1 MNRKRTM
8 DRQRILVIG
17 LGIVLL
23 ILIMIVA
30 RQGIKKLTAKAV
42 TTGEGITYI
51 ENKENADIQ
60 EIETRIQRLEAKDQ
74 ISEEDMA
81 NRTPKALFVNSVVMG
96 DSITEGFAAYDVLAA
111 SSVIADIGV
120 ELIDLGDEIEKVE
133 NLNPQVIFLAYGNND
148 IEATNGNTEL
158 FETQY
163 KKALAEIQDAVPDA
177 RIFINGI
184 LPVSSS
190 VLDARPW
197 YNNIDAY
204 NEVLRSICDEKNLT
218 YIDNSGIVSEDL
230 FEQDG
235 IHFQSAFYPLW
246 AQNMAEVAAL

>member
-8 DRQRILVIG
+8 DRQRILMIG
-17 LGIVLL
+17 LGLVLLVLL
-23 ILIMIVA
+23 IIVA

-60 EIETRIQRLEAKDQ
+60 EIETRIQRLEAKDRV
-74 ISEEDMA
+74 SEEDLA

-96 DSITEGFAAYDVLAA
+96 DSITEGFAGYDVLAA
-111 SSVIADIGV
+111 SSVVADIGV
-120 ELIDLGDEIEKVE
+120 ELTDLKDEISKVE

-148 IEATNGNTEL
+148 IGSTNGDTEL
-158 FETQY
+158 FEKQY
-163 KKALAEIQDAVPDA
+163 KKVLVDIQEAVPDA

-184 LPVSSS
+184 LPVSSN
-190 VLDARPW
+190 VLVSSPW
-197 YNNIDAY
+197 YNDIDAY
-204 NEVLRSICDEKNLT
+204 NEVLKSICDEKNLT